1 MQRLSLIDLRLHEVC
16 LTEQPQA
23 TQLRVTPF
31 CSNGRHLCNDLVI
44 FLSSVS
50 AGRQTSQPQAAARLY
65 VSRLSIPLP
74 INPISATSG
83 TGRSLRQA
91 CPFHAK
97 VFADLQLFL
106 TTLWPQFLGP
116 LSNLGHALEISYRA
130 LERLRIASAPKL
142 LDPKPLLKHAVPQFI
157 PVTRS
162 GGIFLVV
169 HRSSSSNRA
178 ATANQLLWLR

>member
-1 MQRLSLIDLRLHEVC
+1 MLGTAFV
-16 LTEQPQA
+16 
-23 TQLRVTPF
+23 V
-31 CSNGRHLCNDLVI
+31 LCRK
-44 FLSSVS
+44 
-50 AGRQTSQPQAAARLY
+50 AGTR
-65 VSRLSIPLP
+65 
-74 INPISATSG
+74 
-83 TGRSLRQA
+83 LRQA

-157 PVTRS
+157 AVTRS
-162 GGIFLVV
+162 GGVFLVV
-169 HRSSSSNRA
+169 HRSYSSSPA